1 MKHTRADPLKHT
13 SSIKLDSLLEKQV
26 GVLIFLHC
34 PPSCSDY
41 STGNTQIVLLHS
53 MDTTSVHVVFKTEEL
68 HTDVEPRQSQTRK
81 RAFSIYLF
89 YLLYPLTL
97 TKMKI

>member
-68 HTDVEPRQSQTRK
+68 HTDVEPRQSHKQEREPSQFT
-81 RAFSIYLF
+81 SYI
-89 YLLYPLTL
+89 P
-97 TKMKI
+97 